1 MFDFILP
8 LPLNLGKE
16 KDGFVGLSLSM
27 VRDSHLFFFY
37 GIGAKRIVSF
47 FIGGFFLIS
56 IFLPSSPLRERER
69 K

>member
-27 VRDSHLFFFY
+27 VRDSHLFSFMELERKESFLSLSS
-37 GIGAKRIVSF
+37 VSF
-47 FIGGFFLIS
+47 
-56 IFLPSSPLRERER
+56 
-69 K
+69 